1 MTPLPTRLLDLSG
14 LPERRELL
22 NRSTQW
28 RSMFQERA
36 CRLIEM
42 RPESRG
48 QYVALSYCWGSN
60 VPFTTTSANLQ
71 EHKQENGITFDQ
83 LPETLQDAVLMV
95 RFLGLRYLWV
105 DCLCIVQDDI
115 ADWEHEAAQMADVYS
130 NAFLT
135 LAAMR
140 ANHCDE
146 GFLGPRTPREQ
157 TLPVS
162 FSDPEGTF
170 MLDLRYHDYTV
181 SPGALSGAVEL
192 APLKLQRVGRGA
204 SYGGFRC

>member
-1 MTPLPTRLLDLSG
+1 MTPLPTRLLDLSS
-14 LPERRELL
+14 LPERQDLMG
-22 NRSTQW
+22 RSAQW
-28 RSMFQERA
+28 RSMFEARA
-36 CRLIEM
+36 CRLVETT
-42 RPESRG
+42 SGGRG

-71 EHKQENGITFDQ
+71 EHRRENGITFAQ

-95 RFLGLRYLWV
+95 RYLGLSYLWV
-105 DCLCIVQDDI
+105 DCLCIIQDDLV
-115 ADWEHEAAQMADVYS
+115 DWENEAAQMADVYS

-140 ANHCDE
+140 ASHCDE
-146 GFLGPRTPREQ
+146 GFLGLRTPREP
-157 TLPVS
+157 TLPVE

-170 MLDLRYHDYTV
+170 TLDLRYHDYTV

-192 APLKLQRVGRGA
+192 APLKLQRVG
-204 SYGGFRC
+204 